1 MIKPI
6 NNNVLLQTKNNNNS
20 LIFMPNEHNDFYVV
34 VAQSDDIKIN
44 LLNKSVFVTEGLIKV
59 EYSNKEYYLC
69 PVEKILAVVED

>member
-6 NNNVLLQTKNNNNS
+6 NNNVLLQAKNNNNS

-44 LLNKSVFVTEGLIKV
+44 LLNKEVKMEMSLSI
-59 EYSNKEYYLC
+59 EYYRSGF
-69 PVEKILAVVED
+69 

>member
-1 MIKPI
+1 
-6 NNNVLLQTKNNNNS
+6 
-20 LIFMPNEHNDFYVV
+20 MPNEHNDFYVV

-44 LLNKSVFVTEGLIKV
+44 LVNKSVFVKEGLIKV